1 MTEAGGTQG
10 KWRPPAA
17 LPAALPFAAG
27 KIRIAWLTLLA
38 CVAAIQLAGLGY
50 VFFDTYRV
58 NPAYRAIGLSTDFD
72 DHDRP
77 VIRPV
82 RADAVAAGISAGDR
96 IVSVSGR
103 VLSPDPSAFSI
114 ARAMI
119 AVRGDMVTLG
129 IRKPD
134 GRALSARLSRSSRA
148 PFVVA
153 PMPLSVNLRM
163 AVRLF
168 STLLSSAALLASSLI
183 LLLRRPR
190 DPEAVLFGV
199 GFLAA
204 AAAVDPPLLM
214 WMSIGAG
221 WVVNIFTGTW
231 WMAMTIA
238 FAAFPDGRFT
248 PHWLR
253 WSLLAAPL
261 LGLVLA
267 FDGLGDFIGAFVG
280 LAVPLMLLAGQI
292 VRYRR
297 LEPGAKRQQIKW
309 AALGFTAGF
318 LLVGA
323 AIGMSLVHYDSWS
336 AAARGIWL
344 LATVTLFNLGF
355 AILPLGLL
363 ISLMRFRLWDV
374 DRVISRSV
382 AYALVS
388 GGIGLLWALLSDV
401 AKQIVASLFG
411 QGHALIGLGLGAI
424 VAAGV
429 FGPTQKLV
437 QRWSKQRFNPSS
449 ADLDRLPERLRIWR
463 EHCDPA
469 ELAARTLDVAMR
481 ALHASAGAVFART
494 PTGRD
499 LLASRGAKGSDDDLV
514 GSSGSGTAVGAHV
527 VHLENQDGLAGWL
540 ILSPRE
546 DGTRFPKSELA
557 ALSAAAA
564 PIAEALRVASADG
577 GRGDAVLSLLDEVQ
591 QRISRLEQGRV
602 RPT

>member
-1 MTEAGGTQG
+1 MTGAGETES
-10 KWRPPAA
+10 KWRLPAA
-17 LPAALPFAAG
+17 LPASLPFAAE
-27 KIRIAWLTLLA
+27 KVRTVWLTLLA
-38 CVAAIQLAGLGY
+38 CVVVVQLMGLGY
-50 VFFDTYRV
+50 VLFDAYRV

-77 VIRPV
+77 EVKPV
-82 RADAVAAGISAGDR
+82 RADAAAAGLSEGDR
-96 IVSVSGR
+96 ITSVSGKS
-103 VLSPDPSAFSI
+103 VGPDPSAFSI
-114 ARAMI
+114 ARALL
-119 AVRGDMVTLG
+119 AVRGDLVTIG
-129 IRKPD
+129 VRKPD
-134 GRALSARLSRSSRA
+134 GRVLSVRLSRSSRA
-148 PFVVA
+148 PFIVE
-153 PMPLSVNLRM
+153 PNPLSVNLRM
-163 AVRLF
+163 AVRLV
-168 STLLSSAALLASSLI
+168 STLLSSAALLASSLV

-190 DPEAVLFGV
+190 DPEAVLFGL

-214 WMSIGAG
+214 WMSVGTG
-221 WVVNIFTGTW
+221 WVVNVFTGIW

-253 WSLLAAPL
+253 WSLLGAPL
-261 LGLVLA
+261 LGLILA
-267 FDGLGDFIGAFVG
+267 FDGLGDFIGLIVG
-280 LAVPLMLLAGQI
+280 VAVPLMLLAGQI
-292 VRYRR
+292 LRYRR

-309 AALGFTAGF
+309 AALGFVAGF

-323 AIGMSLVHYDSWS
+323 ALAMSLVHYDTWA

-374 DRVISRSV
+374 DRIISRSV
-382 AYALVS
+382 SYALVS
-388 GGIGLLWALLSDV
+388 GAIGLLWALLSDV

-411 QGHALIGLGLGAI
+411 EGHSMIGLALGAI

-437 QRWSKQRFNPSS
+437 QRWSKRRFNPSS

-481 ALHASAGAVFART
+481 ALHASAGAVFVRT

-499 LLASRGAKGSDDDLV
+499 LLASRSAKGVDDDLV
-514 GSSGSGTAVGAHV
+514 GSAATGTPVGAHV

-546 DGTRFPKSELA
+546 DGTRFPKSELT

-564 PIAEALRVASADG
+564 PIAEALRIASAGG